1 MNRRIAASRSRRTSL
16 GFVKIQLSAN
26 VIPAQAGIQRSALDS
41 RLRGNDRFGNLFL
54 THPLRWVLVA
64 LCGLFWAFA
73 PQPLRA
79 QETLPHWYPLAGPAG
94 RISHLAAAPSGD
106 LYAISITS
114 VNRRD
119 DQTQWRETGNRA
131 QSGALYRSKDGGV
144 TWQAATN
151 DLPPGLMTALSA
163 DDVRGDILVGLQ
175 DTGAAPDRR
184 SPLWRSNDGGLH
196 WAPLPLPSPTP
207 QANAIMIR
215 QITRGAAGGDL
226 FLGATQG
233 DEHTVSYVY
242 RSGDDGRTWTAY
254 EVLRNDQQPGDILAN
269 LIPHP
274 VRRDRLFIT
283 TYAGDVLISED
294 AGQSWRFA
302 VQRDTGIEAGV
313 TPPQLAFRPD
323 VPDSALLVR
332 GQNTPGAGALTV
344 ARSTNGGVTWQ
355 AVTASG
361 LPAQGA
367 PRALAALRGGVYLL
381 NTSTGSFRSADD
393 GVTWQ
398 PLEGALSSGGVSE
411 FLTSS
416 AVPGLPAAGA
426 SAQAAATD
434 AAVLAATGYGIYVS
448 RDGGAVWEP
457 LGAGLPFNS
466 KIAGLLTHG
475 ASPGTV
481 FAVSDNA
488 SLWGAVQPPLILRS
502 MDGGQRWLSAA
513 TGLPDVAA
521 TAWTIDPGD
530 PNVLFAASWEQAFR
544 STDAGLSW
552 QAVRLESSAH
562 KALAVAASDGSTV
575 YLGGRPALRSTD
587 RGVTWEAMPVVL
599 PGEEQQTQDVSGI
612 VVAPDD
618 AAHLWVA
625 IEGGGVAESRNAGR
639 SWLLTGLAGQPLRW
653 LAAGVAEKAAGGTQG
668 PAPLYAGVAED
679 GIYRFDGT
687 GWTAVSD
694 GLPAQSTI
702 LTFVADP
709 RTPGLLWA
717 ARDGGG
723 IYRSTDAGD
732 KWVNVA
738 AGVGENLAQ
747 SLAVDFSVPGGV
759 FIGTATAGVW
769 ALRPNAQPVAKAT
782 AAGAAPAATGRAG
795 VDARIE
801 VVWPHD
807 WAPVAEADQANIGLR
822 LFMPGSLMPPA
833 CGWQPKTTVWR
844 AANTDPIEPLDL
856 AQQRS
861 VDGQPFPYWD
871 LNDVDVSRAKDP
883 SQKLYFMV
891 RVEGVDTATSV
902 WAHGADPRTY
912 FPQPD
917 VPSGTAGDDLDAV
930 DARIQIVWP
939 HDEAGNP
946 RSVREGTLA
955 NVRVAFF
962 EHGTRLSVPVGW
974 QPAGLTLY
982 GAWNQEVG
990 KPLARKAVVSTRQ
1003 AGAISYP
1010 VWEFNNIPVDRATVS
1025 ADTAEGTGATLYL
1038 WVMADGVQTYPNI
1051 WAHGADSR
1059 TYFPAMD
1066 EPIQGCV
1073 P

>member
-1 MNRRIAASRSRRTSL
+1 
-16 GFVKIQLSAN
+16 
-26 VIPAQAGIQRSALDS
+26 
-41 RLRGNDRFGNLFL
+41 
-54 THPLRWVLVA
+54 
-64 LCGLFWAFA
+64 
-73 PQPLRA
+73 
-79 QETLPHWYPLAGPAG
+79 
-94 RISHLAAAPSGD
+94 
-106 LYAISITS
+106 
-114 VNRRD
+114 
-119 DQTQWRETGNRA
+119 
-131 QSGALYRSKDGGV
+131 
-144 TWQAATN
+144 
-151 DLPPGLMTALSA
+151 
-163 DDVRGDILVGLQ
+163 
-175 DTGAAPDRR
+175 
-184 SPLWRSNDGGLH
+184 
-196 WAPLPLPSPTP
+196 
-207 QANAIMIR
+207 MIR
-215 QITRGAAGGDL
+215 QITRGAGGGDL
-226 FLGATQG
+226 FLGVTTG
-233 DEHTVSYVY
+233 DKQTISYVY

-254 EVLRNDQQPGDILAN
+254 EALRNDQQPSDILAN
-269 LIPHP
+269 LVLHP
-274 VRRDRLFIT
+274 LRGDRLFIT
-283 TYAGDVLISED
+283 TYAGDLLVSED
-294 AGQSWRFA
+294 AGQNWRPA
-302 VQRDTGIEAGV
+302 VQRETGIEAGV

-323 VPDSALLVR
+323 MPDTALLVR

-344 ARSTNGGVTWQ
+344 ARSIDGGMTWQ

-361 LPAQGA
+361 LPSQGA

-381 NTSTGSFRSADD
+381 NTSSGSFRSADD
-393 GVTWQ
+393 GATWQ

-411 FLTSS
+411 FLALS
-416 AVPGLPAAGA
+416 AASGGPATGA
-426 SAQAAATD
+426 PARPAATD
-434 AAVLAATGYGIYVS
+434 AAVLAATGYGVYVS

-466 KIAGLLTHG
+466 KIAGLLTHS
-475 ASPGTV
+475 ASPSTV

-488 SLWGAVQPPLILRS
+488 SLWGAVQPPIILRS
-502 MDGGQRWLSAA
+502 MDGGQRWSSAA
-513 TGLPDVAA
+513 AGLPDVSA
-521 TAWTIDPGD
+521 TAWAIDPGD
-530 PNVLFAASWEQAFR
+530 PNALFAASWEQFFR

-562 KALAVAASDGSTV
+562 KVIAVAPSDGKWV

-587 RGVTWEAMPVVL
+587 RGVTWESMPVIL
-599 PGEEQQTQDVSGI
+599 PGTEQQTQDVSGI

-618 AAHLWVA
+618 AAHLWA
-625 IEGGGVAESRNAGR
+625 ALDGGGVGESRDAGR
-639 SWLLTGLAGQPLRW
+639 SWLLTGLDGQPIRW
-653 LAAGVAEKAAGGTQG
+653 LAAGVAEKVAGGTQG
-668 PAPLYAGVAED
+668 PALLYAGVAED

-687 GWTAVSD
+687 GWAAFSD
-694 GLPAQSTI
+694 GLPAHSTI
-702 LTFVADP
+702 LSLVADP

-723 IYRSTDAGD
+723 VYRSIDAGHSGGD

-747 SLAVDFSVPGGV
+747 SLAVDFSVPDGV
-759 FIGTATAGVW
+759 FMGTATAGVW
-769 ALRPNAQPVAKAT
+769 ALHPNAQPVSKAT
-782 AAGAAPAATGRAG
+782 AVGTAKAATGRAG
-795 VDARIE
+795 IDARIE

-807 WAPVAEADQANIGLR
+807 WAPVAEAAQANIGLR
-822 LFMPGSLMPPA
+822 LLMPGSLMPPA
-833 CGWQPKTTVWR
+833 CGWQPKTTVWQ
-844 AANTDPIEPLDL
+844 ATNTDPVEPLAL

-917 VPSGTAGDDLDAV
+917 VPSGTATDALSAV

-939 HDEAGNP
+939 HDAAGNP
-946 RSVREGTLA
+946 RSVRDGALA
-955 NVRVAFF
+955 NVLVTFF

-974 QPAGLTLY
+974 QPAGITLY
-982 GAWNQEVG
+982 GAWDQEVG

-1003 AGAISYP
+1003 AGAISFP
-1010 VWEFNNIPVDRATVS
+1010 VWEFDNIPVDRATFS
-1025 ADTAEGTGATLYL
+1025 ADAAEGTGATLYL

-1059 TYFPAMD
+1059 TYFPAVD